1 MAVYQAPDIK
11 DRIAVGDDLYQIA
24 DSGGKKKLTPDPTEV
39 TEAGTPINKA
49 LLQPLVDA
57 VARIDT
63 AAVPYVQY
71 WWRRRPTASSWTET
85 RQKSSSQG
93 FSNKTATHTDSQDD
107 TTYYHLAYALDRY
120 PNGDEESSHTYATL
134 TYASSISI
142 NQTNGAIS
150 LVNPTTYVCSESD
163 HYYDSA
169 FYQKFQGKYVKG
181 FIYCT
186 DGIFYIPPTMGM
198 SHKGWSLTQEDATI
212 YYDGYIFTADD
223 KTQPMAIN
231 SVKNTTAGSWEP
243 ISSDADDTYPK
254 SGTSGGYDWKYLGKI
269 SEAVTAPTES
279 AFDGVT
285 TIQITSAS
293 WSSSGSTYNLN
304 VTIPCKR
311 YCLWISISKQY
322 HASGVVDNGLFSGT
336 YRATSSSGSS
346 NSDEVVVGVSGIY
359 LILDMDVTATGLSF
373 STTYA
378 QSFTIGYMSLDK

>member
-71 WWRRRPTASSWTET
+71 WWRRRPTAASWTET

-142 NQTNGAIS
+142 NQTTGAIS
-150 LVNPTTYVCSESD
+150 LVNPTTYTCSESD

-169 FYQKFQGKYVKG
+169 FYQRFQGKYVKG
-181 FIYCT
+181 FIYCA
-186 DGIFYIPPTMGM
+186 DSIFYIPPTMGM

-223 KTQPMAIN
+223 KVEPMAIN

-254 SGTSGGYDWKYLGKI
+254 SGTSGGYDWKYLGTI
-269 SEAVTAPTES
+269 SESILTPTES

-285 TIQITSAS
+285 AINVTSAS
-293 WSSSGSTYNLN
+293 WTASGSSYALN

-311 YCLWISISKQY
+311 YYLVISGDVS
-322 HASGVVDNGLFSGT
+322 SGVIGIVDNGKFTGLYF
-336 YRATSSSGSS
+336 YRKDITTSAQTKLVVNSTSLSSY
-346 NSDEVVVGVSGIY
+346 GVSI
-359 LILDMDVTATGLSF
+359 TSTGLSF
-373 STTYA
+373 LWSSTDA
-378 QSFTIGYMSLDK
+378 FTIGYMSLDK

>member
-39 TEAGTPINKA
+39 TEPGTPINKA

-93 FSNKTATHTDSQDD
+93 YSNKTATHTDSQDD

-142 NQTNGAIS
+142 NQTTGAIS
-150 LVNPTTYVCSESD
+150 LVNPTTYTCSESD
-163 HYYDSA
+163 HYYDQA
-169 FYQKFQGKYVKG
+169 FYQRFQGKYVKG
-181 FIYCT
+181 FIYCA
-186 DGIFYIPPTMGM
+186 DSIFYIPPTLGM
-198 SHKGWSLTQEDATI
+198 SHKGWSLLQEDAEI
-212 YYDGYIFTADD
+212 YYDGYIFTADA
-223 KTQPMAIN
+223 KVEPMAIN

-254 SGTSGGYDWKYLGKI
+254 SGTSGGYDWKYLGTI
-269 SEAVTAPTES
+269 SESILTPTES
-279 AFDGVT
+279 AFDGITAISV
-285 TIQITSAS
+285 TSAS
-293 WSSSGSTYNLN
+293 WTASGSTYTLS
-304 VTIPCKR
+304 VPILCKR
-311 YCLWISISKQY
+311 YFLAISGLIS
-322 HASGVVDNGLFSGT
+322 SGVIGIVDNGKFTGMGP
-336 YRATSSSGSS
+336 YRRDSSSSEQTRIVVEVTSMSS
-346 NSDEVVVGVSGIY
+346 HGTSITS
-359 LILDMDVTATGLSF
+359 TGLSF
-373 STTYA
+373 S
-378 QSFTIGYMSLDK
+378 QSSPSAFTIGYMPLDK

>member
-93 FSNKTATHTDSQDD
+93 YSNKTATHTDSQDD

-142 NQTNGAIS
+142 NQTTGAIS
-150 LVNPTTYVCSESD
+150 LVNPTTYTCSESD
-163 HYYDSA
+163 HYYDQA
-169 FYQKFQGKYVKG
+169 FYQRFQGKYVKG
-181 FIYCT
+181 FIYCA
-186 DGIFYIPPTMGM
+186 DSIFYIPPTMGM
-198 SHKGWSLTQEDATI
+198 SHKGWSLLQEDAEI
-212 YYDGYIFTADD
+212 YYDGYIFTADA
-223 KTQPMAIN
+223 KVEPMAIN

-243 ISSDADDTYPK
+243 ISSDAHDTYPK
-254 SGTSGGYDWKYLGKI
+254 SGTSGGYDWKYLGTI
-269 SEAVTAPTES
+269 SESILTPTES
-279 AFDGVT
+279 AFDGITAISV
-285 TIQITSAS
+285 TSAS
-293 WSSSGSTYNLN
+293 WTASGSTYTLS
-304 VTIPCKR
+304 VPIPCKR
-311 YCLWISISKQY
+311 YFLAI
-322 HASGVVDNGLFSGT
+322 SGVISSGVIGIVDNGKFTGMGL
-336 YRATSSSGSS
+336 YRRDSSSSEQTRIVVEVTSMSS
-346 NSDEVVVGVSGIY
+346 HGTSITS
-359 LILDMDVTATGLSF
+359 TGLSF
-373 STTYA
+373 S
-378 QSFTIGYMSLDK
+378 QSSPSAFTIGYMPLDK

>member
-93 FSNKTATHTDSQDD
+93 YSNKTATHTDSQDD

-142 NQTNGAIS
+142 NQTTGAIS
-150 LVNPTTYVCSESD
+150 LVNPTTYTCSKSD
-163 HYYDSA
+163 NYYDQT
-169 FYQKFQGKYVKG
+169 FYQRFQGKYVKG
-181 FIYCT
+181 FIYCE
-186 DGIFYIPPTMGM
+186 DSIFYIPPTMGM
-198 SHKGWSLTQEDATI
+198 SHKGWSLLQENATI
-212 YYDGYIFTADD
+212 YYDGYIFTADA
-223 KTQPMAIN
+223 KVEPMAIN

-254 SGTSGGYDWKYLGKI
+254 SGTSGGYDWKYLGTI
-269 SEAVTAPTES
+269 SESILTPTES
-279 AFDGVT
+279 AFDGIMPINVT
-285 TIQITSAS
+285 TAS
-293 WSSSGSTYNLN
+293 WTASGSSYTLN
-304 VTIPCKR
+304 VPIPCKR
-311 YCLWISISKQY
+311 YFLAI
-322 HASGVVDNGLFSGT
+322 SGVISSGVIGIVDNGKFTGMSP
-336 YRATSSSGSS
+336 YRRDLSSSEQTRIVVEVTSMSS
-346 NSDEVVVGVSGIY
+346 HGTSITS
-359 LILDMDVTATGLSF
+359 TGLSF
-373 STTYA
+373 S
-378 QSFTIGYMSLDK
+378 QSSPSAFTIGYMSLDK

>member
-57 VARIDT
+57 VARIDA

-71 WWRRRPTASSWTET
+71 WWQRRPTASSWTET
-85 RQKSSSQG
+85 RVASSTQG
-93 FSNKTATHTDSQDD
+93 YSNKTATHTSSQDN
-107 TTYYHLAYALDRY
+107 TVYYHLAFALDRY

-134 TYASSISI
+134 TYANSISI
-142 NQTNGAIS
+142 NQTTGAIS

-186 DGIFYIPPTMGM
+186 DGIFYIPPTLSM
-198 SHKGWSLTQEDATI
+198 SHKGWSLTQEDADV

-243 ISSDADDTYPK
+243 VSSDADDTYPK
-254 SGTSGGYDWKYLGKI
+254 SGTSGGYDWKYLGTI
-269 SEAVTAPTES
+269 SESILTPTES

-285 TIQITSAS
+285 AINVTSAS
-293 WSSSGSTYNLN
+293 WTASGSSYALN

-311 YCLWISISKQY
+311 YYLVISGDVS
-322 HASGVVDNGLFSGT
+322 SGVIGIVDNGKFTGLYF
-336 YRATSSSGSS
+336 YRKDITTSVQTKLVVNSTSLSSY
-346 NSDEVVVGVSGIY
+346 GVSI
-359 LILDMDVTATGLSF
+359 TSTGLSF
-373 STTYA
+373 LWSSTDA
-378 QSFTIGYMSLDK
+378 FTIGYMSLDK